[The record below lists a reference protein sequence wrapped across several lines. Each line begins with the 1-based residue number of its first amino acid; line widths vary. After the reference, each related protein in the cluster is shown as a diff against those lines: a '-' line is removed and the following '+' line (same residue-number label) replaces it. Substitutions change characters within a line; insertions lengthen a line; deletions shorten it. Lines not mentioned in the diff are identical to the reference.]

1 MTASLFISFILFQE
15 APVGKKKKKKEGR
28 KKSFIKKFFYF

>member
-15 APVGKKKKKKEGR
+15 APVGKKKKKKR
-28 KKSFIKKFFYF
+28 KEEKNHL

>member
-15 APVGKKKKKKEGR
+15 APVGKKKKKRKEE
-28 KKSFIKKFFYF
+28 KNHL